1 MRYRIWPATAPE
13 PTGWLC
19 EEQDAKVPAHLPRHT
34 AASFGL
40 FQHMG
45 MPIEWSDILV
55 TAHEPDDPPDPA
67 AGRAPFLGRAR
78 PGAF

>member
-1 MRYRIWPATAPE
+1 
-13 PTGWLC
+13 
-19 EEQDAKVPAHLPRHT
+19 
-34 AASFGL
+34 
-40 FQHMG
+40 MG

-67 AGRAPFLGRAR
+67 AGRAPFLGRVR